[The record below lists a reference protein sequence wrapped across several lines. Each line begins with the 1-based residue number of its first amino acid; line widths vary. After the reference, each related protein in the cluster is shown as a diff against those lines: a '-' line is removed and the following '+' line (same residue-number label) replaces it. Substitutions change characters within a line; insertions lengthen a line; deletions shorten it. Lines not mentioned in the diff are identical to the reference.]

1 MTATPTL
8 HDVARLAGV
17 SIATVSY
24 VLNGRKSGKKT
35 ISDATRQKVLQA
47 VADLGYVPNQA
58 ARNLR
63 RQSTERICVVLPRLG
78 VPYYETLCQA
88 VHQVAEEHNYS
99 VILALADS
107 YEKERKILDQLARR
121 LADGAVIVHGEAT
134 SAELSQLAATGIA
147 VAAFSNH
154 VSGHTFD

>member
-47 VADLGYVPNQA
+47 VSDLGYIPNQA

-63 RQSTERICVVLPRLG
+63 RQSTERICIVLPQLG
-78 VPYYETLCQA
+78 VPYFEALCQA
-88 VHQVAEEHNYS
+88 VQQTADQYNYS
-99 VILALADS
+99 VILALAD
-107 YEKERKILDQLARR
+107 
-121 LADGAVIVHGEAT
+121 T
-134 SAELSQLAATGIA
+134 
-147 VAAFSNH
+147 
-154 VSGHTFD
+154 